1 MTKIEIAENLAQ
13 LLRELADA
21 CIKAANGDKS
31 AKSLLEGYTDSYW
44 HGLVVGGREIKH
56 LIYEEE
62 EEE

>member
-31 AKSLLEGYTDSYW
+31 SKCLLEGYTDSYW
-44 HGLVVGGREIKH
+44 HGLVVGAREIKH

-62 EEE
+62 EE